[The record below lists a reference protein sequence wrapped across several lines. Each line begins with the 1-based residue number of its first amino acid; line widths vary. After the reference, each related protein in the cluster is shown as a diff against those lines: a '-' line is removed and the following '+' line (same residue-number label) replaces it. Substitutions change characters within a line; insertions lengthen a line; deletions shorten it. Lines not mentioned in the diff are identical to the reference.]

1 MYEVRK
7 QKQKELREKN
17 WFYYAILA
25 AGIFL
30 FSEGCVAQSTG
41 YAVSAIL
48 IGIILHSVSVGI
60 LFEKN
65 FKIKP
70 FRAVNIAMV
79 ILLVVIALTCYF
91 ADLKFILVLIL
102 DLASIVL
109 YTAVSLIYSKLK
121 NRQE

>member
-1 MYEVRK
+1 MYEIRK
-7 QKQKELREKN
+7 QKQKELREKK
-17 WFYYAILA
+17 WFYYALLA

-30 FSEGCVAQSTG
+30 FSEGCAAQNTG

-48 IGIILHSVSVGI
+48 IGLILHSVSVGI

>member
-1 MYEVRK
+1 MYEERK

-30 FSEGCVAQSTG
+30 FSEGCAAQSTG

-91 ADLKFILVLIL
+91 ADLKFTLVLIL

-109 YTAVSLIYSKLK
+109 YTAVSLIYLKLK

>member
-1 MYEVRK
+1 MYEERK

-30 FSEGCVAQSTG
+30 FSEGCAAQNTG

-48 IGIILHSVSVGI
+48 IGLILHSVSVGI

-91 ADLKFILVLIL
+91 ADLKFTLVLIL

-109 YTAVSLIYSKLK
+109 YTAVSLIYLKLK

>member
-1 MYEVRK
+1 MYEIRK

-17 WFYYAILA
+17 WFYYAVLA

-30 FSEGCVAQSTG
+30 FSEGCAAQSTG

-48 IGIILHSVSVGI
+48 IGLILHSVSIGI
-60 LFEKN
+60 LFERN

-70 FRAVNIAMV
+70 FRAVNIAMM
-79 ILLVVIALTCYF
+79 ILLAAIAVTCYF
-91 ADLKFILVLIL
+91 VDLKFILVLIL
-102 DLASIVL
+102 DLSSIVL
-109 YTAVSLIYSKLK
+109 YAAVSLIYFKFK

>member
-7 QKQKELREKN
+7 QRQKELREKN
-17 WFYYAILA
+17 WFYYAVLA

-30 FSEGCVAQSTG
+30 FSEGCAAQSTG

-48 IGIILHSVSVGI
+48 IGLILHSVSVGI

-70 FRAVNIAMV
+70 FRAVNIAMMV
-79 ILLVVIALTCYF
+79 LLAAIAVTCYF
-91 ADLKFILVLIL
+91 ADLKFLLILFL

-109 YTAVSLIYSKLK
+109 YAAASLIYFKLK